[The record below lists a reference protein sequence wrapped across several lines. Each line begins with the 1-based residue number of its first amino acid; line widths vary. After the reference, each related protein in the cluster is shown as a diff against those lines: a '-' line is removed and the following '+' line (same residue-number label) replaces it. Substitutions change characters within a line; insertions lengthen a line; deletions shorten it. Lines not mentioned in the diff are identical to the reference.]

1 MFVRGRTMLVA
12 FLAVFVRGHCML
24 FGFIVSAVLMMMGGL
39 SMMVCRLLMM
49 CRSRMMMLACR
60 MFRFCHRS
68 LPDIFAMPNGAQL
81 VAWNRRRLNRQ
92 ASRSGEIFRLLKWES
107 VKLIHLQF
115 RRFLY

>member
-1 MFVRGRTMLVA
+1 MFVRGRAVLVA
-12 FLAVFVRGHCML
+12 FLAVFVRRHCML
-24 FGFIVSAVLMMMGGL
+24 FGFIVAAVLVMMGGL
-39 SMMVCRLLMM
+39 PVMVRRLLVV
-49 CRSRMMMLACR
+49 CRSRTMMLACR

-81 VAWNRRRLNRQ
+81 VAWNRGGLNRK
-92 ASRSGEIFRLLKWES
+92 ASRTGEIFRLLRRES